1 MARHAQRGTAKGQ
14 GLPQSG
20 FIRAKGLA
28 DGLGIGESTVWKL
41 AAEGILPQPVRLSPR
56 ISVWDIQSVRSAMA
70 LRSAVLKK

>member
-1 MARHAQRGTAKGQ
+1 MARHAQRGSAKGQ

-20 FIRAKGLA
+20 FVRAKGLA

-56 ISVWDIQSVRSAMA
+56 ISVFDVEAVRSAMA
-70 LRSAVLKK
+70 LRAAVQQK